1 MTHFQTVRLK
11 RGRHLSPEHG
21 VCVMELASML
31 AGERFTDHPGTV
43 SPVIA
48 AFLRAYNDLV
58 DDARRQDLYSYAS
71 ECVGTRSSRQL
82 EARRVE
88 ACRDWLDERM
98 SLARR
103 VRWIAMFGLAGRR
116 QEVIAGQAASHA
128 AASSSRHAE
137 ALALLDL
144 LIAIGST
151 PDQRLTSL
159 KKVLS
164 SPEAF
169 CSW

>member
-1 MTHFQTVRLK
+1 MPSKKISNSVSSFQTVRLK
-11 RGRHLSPEHG
+11 RGRHLSPDHG

-31 AGERFTDHPGTV
+31 AGERFTDHPASV

-71 ECVGTRSSRQL
+71 ACVGTRSSRQV
-82 EARRVE
+82 EAAGVE

-103 VRWIAMFGLAGRR
+103 VRWIAMIGVAGRR
-116 QEVIAGQAASHA
+116 QEIIAGQAASHA
-128 AASSSRHAE
+128 AESSSRHAE

-144 LIAIGST
+144 LIATGST
-151 PDQRLTSL
+151 
-159 KKVLS
+159 
-164 SPEAF
+164 
-169 CSW
+169 